1 MIRIGTAG
9 WGIPRSCA
17 DAFPGEGTHL
27 QRYGALF
34 PATEIN
40 TSFYRSHQPATYVR
54 WAGSVP
60 AGFRFAVKLPRE
72 ITHRRKLIDI
82 AEPLDRF
89 LSEIAALGERL
100 GPVLVQL
107 PPSLAYEA
115 DVAAAFF
122 DTLRA
127 RFDGALVF
135 EPRHPSW
142 FTHEIE
148 NILRAL
154 RIARV
159 AADPPPVPAA
169 AEPGG
174 WPGLAY
180 WRLHG
185 SPRVYYS
192 DYPADFLDAMAAQLR
207 AAEQHAAEVWC
218 ILDNTASGAACGNAL
233 SLMRRVQEGPAAHRR
248 ARTSRAKRNP
258 LRAAR

>member
-27 QRYGALF
+27 QRYGTIF

-40 TSFYRSHQPATYVR
+40 TSFYRSHQPATYAR

-72 ITHRRKLIDI
+72 ITHKRKLIDC

-89 LSEIAALGERL
+89 LSEIAVLGERL

-107 PPSLAYEA
+107 APSLAYEA
-115 DVAAAFF
+115 DVATAFF
-122 DTLRA
+122 EMLRA
-127 RFDGALVF
+127 RFDGPLVL

-142 FTHEIE
+142 FTQEIE
-148 NILRAL
+148 SILAAL

-169 AEPGG
+169 ADPAG
-174 WPGLAY
+174 WPGIAY

-192 DYPADFLDAMAAQLR
+192 DYPADFLDAMAMRLR
-207 AAEQHAAEVWC
+207 EAEEHASEVWC

-233 SLMRRVQEGPAAHRR
+233 SLMRRVQKTAAARRR
-248 ARTSRAKRNP
+248 ARPSRAKRTP
-258 LRAAR
+258 FRAAR